1 MYIGVTGTRKSTMIN
16 EFNGEKISYYFSENH
31 VKTKGNL
38 LFKNRKYQIINQ
50 DIEGFE
56 IADNWQ
62 IGKVNDNNNKNIGDN
77 FNERL
82 HIVIY
87 LLENNR
93 GLDKTDLPLIIKLH
107 KMKILHYIL
116 WPKEDGKDEMLK
128 GKANRLLIS
137 IKELIKNKDNEPEKI
152 FQDFKNKK
160 ELIEI
165 IEKINDRIEDK
176 IFSANILAEKSKG
189 RIRLLEQINKELIKV
204 YYIHDNFINTIVEF
218 ELKPEKFTISIS
230 GDILK

>member
-1 MYIGVTGTRKSTMIN
+1 MIN

>member
-1 MYIGVTGTRKSTMIN
+1 
-16 EFNGEKISYYFSENH
+16 
-31 VKTKGNL
+31 
-38 LFKNRKYQIINQ
+38 
-50 DIEGFE
+50 
-56 IADNWQ
+56 
-62 IGKVNDNNNKNIGDN
+62 
-77 FNERL
+77 
-82 HIVIY
+82 
-87 LLENNR
+87 
-93 GLDKTDLPLIIKLH
+93 
-107 KMKILHYIL
+107 MKILHYIL

>member
-160 ELIEI
+160 
-165 IEKINDRIEDK
+165 N
-176 IFSANILAEKSKG
+176 
-189 RIRLLEQINKELIKV
+189 
-204 YYIHDNFINTIVEF
+204 
-218 ELKPEKFTISIS
+218 
-230 GDILK
+230 

>member
-1 MYIGVTGTRKSTMIN
+1 
-16 EFNGEKISYYFSENH
+16 
-31 VKTKGNL
+31 
-38 LFKNRKYQIINQ
+38 
-50 DIEGFE
+50 
-56 IADNWQ
+56 
-62 IGKVNDNNNKNIGDN
+62 
-77 FNERL
+77 
-82 HIVIY
+82 
-87 LLENNR
+87 
-93 GLDKTDLPLIIKLH
+93 
-107 KMKILHYIL
+107 MKILHYIL
-116 WPKEDGKDEMLK
+116 WPKGDGKDEMLK

>member
-62 IGKVNDNNNKNIGDN
+62 IGKVNDNNNKNIRDN

>member
-50 DIEGFE
+50 DNEGFE
-56 IADNWQ
+56 IADNSQ

-87 LLENNR
+87 L
-93 GLDKTDLPLIIKLH
+93 
-107 KMKILHYIL
+107 
-116 WPKEDGKDEMLK
+116 
-128 GKANRLLIS
+128 
-137 IKELIKNKDNEPEKI
+137 
-152 FQDFKNKK
+152 
-160 ELIEI
+160 
-165 IEKINDRIEDK
+165 
-176 IFSANILAEKSKG
+176 
-189 RIRLLEQINKELIKV
+189 
-204 YYIHDNFINTIVEF
+204 
-218 ELKPEKFTISIS
+218 
-230 GDILK
+230 